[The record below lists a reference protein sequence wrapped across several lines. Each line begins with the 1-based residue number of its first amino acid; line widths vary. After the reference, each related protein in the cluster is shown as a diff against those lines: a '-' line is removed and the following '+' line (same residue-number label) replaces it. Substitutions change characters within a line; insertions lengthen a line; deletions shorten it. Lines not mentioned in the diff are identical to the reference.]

1 MTPCADAGLVINEIM
16 YDQEGADT
24 GYEWVEIYNDS
35 TESISIDSWYFYED
49 DTHHGLFPDG
59 FSSLSAGSYA
69 LIVQDVNLIKSQ
81 YGPNIKLIKSS
92 FSLNNTGETINL
104 SDADKNIVDSVSYS
118 SDIGAVGN
126 GYSQQLLDSIWRESA
141 PTPGESNGISSVLIS
156 DDSEPAQSSSKSP
169 SSGALKNEIEKD
181 YYTAFIDIGPQAVAL
196 SSTKIDAWVSH
207 TKGSKSVKKLSG
219 FYYLN
224 FGDGQS
230 LTTDR
235 RIEQIH
241 TYQYPGVYELVFE
254 YHTSQLAKNSGKE
267 PSILTRKTIT
277 VSKAEIAI
285 ESIDILSGILIHNK
299 LPHDVNLEGWDL
311 STPIHSYTFP
321 LYSIIRAGGSIR
333 IPLSVHKLGA
343 IDTDTWILLRNENDQ
358 TISSYT
364 NNAYKLKESQNLFPA
379 VVQPLVTHIAE
390 KKEPSVDIKDF
401 QPDILAKYLKQ
412 HPEKTEVNFG
422 ESHYVGP
429 EEKNKDSSFP
439 VGIIIGTG
447 MFAALLGII
456 RSYSVSKNQPPQEGE
471 REVIGEIELI
481 E

>member
-1 MTPCADAGLVINEIM
+1 M
-16 YDQEGADT
+16 
-24 GYEWVEIYNDS
+24 
-35 TESISIDSWYFYED
+35 
-49 DTHHGLFPDG
+49 
-59 FSSLSAGSYA
+59 
-69 LIVQDVNLIKSQ
+69 
-81 YGPNIKLIKSS
+81 
-92 FSLNNTGETINL
+92 
-104 SDADKNIVDSVSYS
+104 
-118 SDIGAVGN
+118 
-126 GYSQQLLDSIWRESA
+126 
-141 PTPGESNGISSVLIS
+141 
-156 DDSEPAQSSSKSP
+156 
-169 SSGALKNEIEKD
+169 
-181 YYTAFIDIGPQAVAL
+181 
-196 SSTKIDAWVSH
+196 
-207 TKGSKSVKKLSG
+207 
-219 FYYLN
+219 
-224 FGDGQS
+224 
-230 LTTDR
+230 
-235 RIEQIH
+235 
-241 TYQYPGVYELVFE
+241 
-254 YHTSQLAKNSGKE
+254 
-267 PSILTRKTIT
+267 
-277 VSKAEIAI
+277 
-285 ESIDILSGILIHNK
+285 
-299 LPHDVNLEGWDL
+299 